1 MSARVVL
8 RGYVERLAGMTAPI
22 DGLGM
27 IFRLEADLARDMAE
41 QVFTLCCARAD
52 MTDAD
57 LDGIFDRAAAAMVGN
72 MRDLFGRC
80 GLDTLAH
87 LERAEAVILEAFTAR
102 LDELCAAG
110 QGGDHVQ

>member
-1 MSARVVL
+1 MSTKVVVQ
-8 RGYVERLAGMTAPI
+8 GYVDRLSGMTAPI

-27 IFRLEADLARDMAE
+27 IYQLEADLARDMAE

-52 MTDAD
+52 MTEVD
-57 LDGIFDRAAAAMVGN
+57 LDGVFDRAAAAMVGN

-80 GLDTLAH
+80 GIDTLAH
-87 LERAEAVILEAFTAR
+87 LERGEAVILDAFAAR

-110 QGGDHVQ
+110 RGGDLVQ